1 MHACSICICMCDI
14 RICVY
19 EIHVSDICVVL
30 CASWVGVIYACVCTC
45 ICSYSPPCMCL
56 WGTEDT
62 YVCVFHYLLYV
73 VWDRGLTG
81 PGAHILKRLSGW
93 RAPRSTFGVTD
104 VRTTPSFSVG
114 PGDLNLGVSCS
125 YSKPFTYWS
134 ISTQSIIC
142 FEIRSHCSSEW
153 PGTHCAAR
161 SGLKLMTILLSQPSG
176 MASVSDTQL
185 W

>member
-1 MHACSICICMCDI
+1 MHVCALVYAGTLSHAC
-14 RICVY
+14 VY
-19 EIHVSDICVVL
+19 GEQKTHMYMSFTIYFMLSEIEGSLDL
-30 CASWVGVIYACVCTC
+30 
-45 ICSYSPPCMCL
+45 
-56 WGTEDT
+56 E
-62 YVCVFHYLLYV
+62 
-73 VWDRGLTG
+73 LT
-81 PGAHILKRLSGW
+81 ILKRLSGW

-134 ISTQSIIC
+134 ISTQPIIC

-153 PGTHCAAR
+153 PGTHCAAH
-161 SGLKLMTILLSQPSG
+161 SGLKLTTILLSQPSG

-185 W
+185 

>member
-1 MHACSICICMCDI
+1 MHVCALVYAGTLSHAC
-14 RICVY
+14 VY
-19 EIHVSDICVVL
+19 GEQKTRMYVSFTIYFILSEI
-30 CASWVGVIYACVCTC
+30 
-45 ICSYSPPCMCL
+45 
-56 WGTEDT
+56 
-62 YVCVFHYLLYV
+62 
-73 VWDRGLTG
+73 RGLTG

-125 YSKPFTYWS
+125 FSKHSTNWS
-134 ISTQSIIC
+134 ISTQPIIC

-153 PGTHCAAR
+153 PGTHCPAH

-176 MASVSDTQL
+176 MASASDTQL
-185 W
+185 

>member
-1 MHACSICICMCDI
+1 MHVCALVHAGTLSHAC
-14 RICVY
+14 VY
-19 EIHVSDICVVL
+19 GEQKTHMYMSFTIYFMLSEIEGSLDL
-30 CASWVGVIYACVCTC
+30 
-45 ICSYSPPCMCL
+45 
-56 WGTEDT
+56 E
-62 YVCVFHYLLYV
+62 
-73 VWDRGLTG
+73 LT
-81 PGAHILKRLSGW
+81 ILKRLSGW
-93 RAPRSTFGVTD
+93 RAPRSTFGVTN

-134 ISTQSIIC
+134 ISTQPIIC

-153 PGTHCAAR
+153 PGTHCAAH

-185 W
+185 